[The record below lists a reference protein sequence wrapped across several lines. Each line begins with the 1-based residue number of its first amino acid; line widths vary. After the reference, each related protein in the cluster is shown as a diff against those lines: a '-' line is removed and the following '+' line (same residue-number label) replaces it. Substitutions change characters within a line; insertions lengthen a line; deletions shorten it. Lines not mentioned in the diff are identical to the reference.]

1 MRRNRW
7 LIGLFLAPVALI
19 VSGCTSPG
27 GTTPPSRQLSI
38 GATAVPDS
46 MDPTTNANAAIPQ
59 ALLYNVYETLVKL
72 DGDGNIRPLLAKEWT
87 ISNDGLTYTFDLQP
101 GATFASGDQLN
112 ADAVVKSIQRI
123 QQDPTVTAVNK
134 AEMSVVSSVTAVDD
148 NTVKV
153 VLSAPS
159 NAWLY
164 NMTGSAGIIIDPA
177 HASDLSNT
185 PAGSGPY
192 QLKDWVKG
200 ASVELQKSDKYWG
213 TPARFDIVTFR
224 YFSDPNAMNT
234 AMLSGDLDII
244 SNLAAPQAL
253 SQFSD
258 TSKYQ
263 TIVGTTNGEIVLGF
277 NDSKAPFT
285 DARVRQAICYAIDR
299 KALMDSVW
307 AGQGM
312 LIGSMVPP
320 TDPWYEDLSQTY
332 PFDPDKA
339 KQLLADA
346 GATNLTI
353 NLQVPTLPYATSAAQ
368 FIASQLKD
376 VGINVNVSQLQFPDV
391 WINQVMGQGDYDMTI
406 VAHVEPRDIVKWADP
421 TYYWHYNNPDFQNLI
436 SQADQTLDQTQ
447 YVDLMKQAAK
457 ILSTDAAG
465 DFLWLLPS
473 IIIATP
479 DISGIPANAVTES
492 FDLTTIASKSG

>member
-7 LIGLFLAPVALI
+7 LIGLILAPVVLVMA
-19 VSGCTSPG
+19 GCTSS

-87 ISNDGLTYTFDLQP
+87 ISNDGLTYTFNLQP
-101 GATFASGDQLN
+101 GTTFSNGDKLD

-123 QQDPTVTAVNK
+123 QQDATVTAVNK
-134 AEMSVVSSVTAVDD
+134 SEMAVVSSVTAVDD

-159 NAWLY
+159 NMWLY

-177 HASDLSNT
+177 HMDDLANT

-192 QLKDWVKG
+192 ELKDWVKG
-200 ASVELQKSDKYWG
+200 TSVQLQKSPKYWG
-213 TPARFDIVTFR
+213 TPARFDIVTFK
-224 YFSDPNAMNT
+224 YYSDPNAMNA

-244 SNLAAPQAL
+244 SNDMPQAM
-253 SQFSD
+253 SQFTD

-285 DARVRQAICYAIDR
+285 DVRVRQAINYAIDR

-346 GATNLTI
+346 GATDLTI
-353 NLQVPTLPYATSAAQ
+353 NLQVPTLPYATGAAQ

-376 VGINVNVSQLQFPDV
+376 VGITVNVSQLQFPDV
-391 WINQVMGQGDYDMTI
+391 WINQVMNQGDYDMTI
-406 VAHVEPRDIVKWADP
+406 IAHVEPRDIVKWADP
-421 TYYWHYNNPDFQNLI
+421 TYYWHYNNTDFQNLI
-436 SQADQTLDQTQ
+436 TQADQTVDQTQ

-457 ILSTDAAG
+457 ILATDAAG

-473 IIIATP
+473 IVIATP

-492 FDLTTIASKSG
+492 FDLTTVASKSG